1 MQCPP
6 QDNTARPRRTPIPA
20 SERSLRAQIAAN
32 ARWAKVDNRTAAT
45 AAARAAQTRALEDQ
59 VDPDR
64 RLLPAERAKRVE
76 NARNAQLQRMA
87 LASAKARRQRKAGGV
102 R

>member
-1 MQCPP
+1 MPS
-6 QDNTARPRRTPIPA
+6 TARQQRTPKKNPIPP

-32 ARWAKVDNRTAAT
+32 ARWAKEPDRAAAT

-59 VDPDR
+59 VDPER

-76 NARNAQLQRMA
+76 NARIAQLQRMA
-87 LASAKARRQRKAGGV
+87 LASAKARRHRKTGGA